1 MAAAAEVPQVGQ
13 PAPAVVLPSQEGSPI
28 NVQNN
33 FKGKWVVL
41 YFYPKDMTQGC
52 TIEAHNFQQDLP
64 KYEKHNA
71 VIVGVS
77 VDSTGS
83 HQEFCAKEGLT
94 FKLLSDTEKKV
105 TDSYGSLRPNGMAA
119 RNTFLV
125 DPQGTIRKV
134 FLKVDPNPHSKEVLE
149 SLAELQKTS
158 GARVIVLAEYD
169 RVVWDDPAFAA
180 EQRRLTR
187 GLLECAAKDGLAT
200 IDSFD
205 ALAATGAPGKLYVT
219 WHMNE
224 AGNRL
229 IAGLVAEKLR

>member
-1 MAAAAEVPQVGQ
+1 MLKIVVTTLLTLAVCGFAAAAEIPQVGQ
-13 PAPAVVLPSQEGSPI
+13 QAPGVVLPSQEGSPI

-52 TIEAHNFQQDLP
+52 TIEAHGFQTDLP

-94 FKLLSDTEKKV
+94 FKLLADTEKKV

-119 RNTFLV
+119 RNTFLL
-125 DPQGTIRKV
+125 DPSGKIAQVWTGV
-134 FLKVDPNPHSKEVLE
+134 NPSKHSEEVLAALEAHSK
-149 SLAELQKTS
+149 
-158 GARVIVLAEYD
+158 
-169 RVVWDDPAFAA
+169 
-180 EQRRLTR
+180 
-187 GLLECAAKDGLAT
+187 
-200 IDSFD
+200 
-205 ALAATGAPGKLYVT
+205 
-219 WHMNE
+219 H
-224 AGNRL
+224 
-229 IAGLVAEKLR
+229 